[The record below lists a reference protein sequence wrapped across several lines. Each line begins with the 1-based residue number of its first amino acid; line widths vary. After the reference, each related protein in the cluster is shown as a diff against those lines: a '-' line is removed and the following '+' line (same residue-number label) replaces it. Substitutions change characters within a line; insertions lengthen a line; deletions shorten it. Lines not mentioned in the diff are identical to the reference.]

1 MLALGRLGAECEP
14 VRDANREFV
23 RLFAPNPLWAFGA
36 ACLIQKTPS
45 VISACTL
52 CRARYA
58 TFDRIPH
65 LTVKIQ
71 LTFALSA
78 SNTPGTQPLAYACN
92 FKVPQNLVNFLSH
105 LHNPRILRREPG
117 AYTLTRWVS
126 SVQAMQRR
134 SSIHLRDACLPII

>member
-1 MLALGRLGAECEP
+1 MLALGRLGGLTNRLTGQRCDFVELGCQILVDCQRLRVTCRRLLRPHACAECEP

-23 RLFAPNPLWAFGA
+23 RLFAPNPCGFRG
-36 ACLIQKTPS
+36 CMPHTKTPS

-78 SNTPGTQPLAYACN
+78 SNTPGTQRYA
-92 FKVPQNLVNFLSH
+92 
-105 LHNPRILRREPG
+105 PRLR
-117 AYTLTRWVS
+117 L
-126 SVQAMQRR
+126 
-134 SSIHLRDACLPII
+134 